1 MDKLLGQFLITAKN
15 KHVINAVQI
24 HKKGQL
30 VAEFNRFNDK
40 ERFHSFSASKS
51 VTAIGAGI
59 AIDEG
64 LISLDERIADSFPEF
79 IPANADPKVYEIK
92 VEHLLTMSCGLKDPL
107 FFFSTP
113 KRYQI
118 NDWLS
123 HFFAAEFEHQ
133 PGTHFLYSNFNAY
146 LLSCL
151 IEKKYGANLCS
162 YLEERLFAPLE
173 IYSPD
178 WLHCPMGHT
187 TGANGLF
194 VTIDEMAR
202 FGQLLINKG
211 NYQGKQIVSQAFV
224 EAATRNHYEEH
235 GPEHGYGYQIWM
247 SNDERSYQV
256 AGKYG
261 QLIYVL
267 EAEEVVVSVQSLDE
281 QDIETFLWNELILP
295 IKKENG
301 VKHLSR

>member
-1 MDKLLGQFLITAKN
+1 MDKLLGQFLTKAN
-15 KHVINAVQI
+15 NQHVINAIQI
-24 HKKGQL
+24 HQRGQL

-51 VTAIGAGI
+51 FTAIGAGI

-64 LISLDERIADSFPEF
+64 LISLDETIADSFPEF
-79 IPANADPKVYEIK
+79 IPIDADPKVYEIK

-113 KRYQI
+113 ERYQI
-118 NDWLS
+118 KDWLS
-123 HFFAAEFEHQ
+123 HFFAAEFAHQ

-162 YLEERLFAPLE
+162 YLEERLFAPLG

-178 WLHCPMGHT
+178 WFHCPMGHT

-211 NYQGKQIVSQAFV
+211 SYQGKQIVSQAFV

-247 SNDERSYQV
+247 SNDELSYQV

-295 IKKENG
+295 IKMKNSL
-301 VKHLSR
+301 KNI